1 VAAKGDALAI
11 SDALEKLIA
20 EGKDTA
26 SDREF
31 ALKTVRAHPTET
43 AEYAFARAAVAGR
56 VVQARGLGGIGLV
69 VEVERWALK
78 SRKLDPSF
86 RSCAAARMLG
96 TLYVMAPSSATEH
109 GDSEQGLE
117 MLEDC
122 VKRFP
127 TTWENHLR
135 LGEAFISLGDPS
147 SATPQLCLCQAHK
160 AELRRDDQLLL
171 EHLFADAGH
180 PQCPPADAP
189 KPR

>member
-1 VAAKGDALAI
+1 
-11 SDALEKLIA
+11 
-20 EGKDTA
+20 
-26 SDREF
+26 
-31 ALKTVRAHPTET
+31 
-43 AEYAFARAAVAGR
+43 
-56 VVQARGLGGIGLV
+56 
-69 VEVERWALK
+69 
-78 SRKLDPSF
+78 
-86 RSCAAARMLG
+86 
-96 TLYVMAPSSATEH
+96 
-109 GDSEQGLE
+109 